1 MALRGS
7 GSRIAL
13 FLVVVVAIF
22 AGVFYGLDRAGRV
35 GSTSSPGPG
44 STSGSGE
51 RPSPSSSSRSG
62 SGAGRK
68 SASGAHVIWGI
79 CAAPKCTGDLIGQET
94 QLGRKFAVVK
104 TYHSIVTPSMPAS
117 DEQLVASGHSLL
129 YSISPVQP
137 SPVGGFSFDTLTDIS
152 AGRYDSTALAQLQ
165 QLNGISTTPYV
176 IFDGEPENI
185 LETRACSQPGN
196 DAASGPEFV

>member
-7 GSRIAL
+7 GSWIAL

-51 RPSPSSSSRSG
+51 RPSPSSSSRLG
-62 SGAGRK
+62 AGAGRK

-79 CAAPKCTGDLIGQET
+79 CAADIVAWLKKIRPKCS
-94 QLGRKFAVVK
+94 R
-104 TYHSIVTPSMPAS
+104 
-117 DEQLVASGHSLL
+117 SGNTS
-129 YSISPVQP
+129 SWRGKKAPP
-137 SPVGGFSFDTLTDIS
+137 E
-152 AGRYDSTALAQLQ
+152 ST
-165 QLNGISTTPYV
+165 
-176 IFDGEPENI
+176 
-185 LETRACSQPGN
+185 R
-196 DAASGPEFV
+196 